1 MLRGQKV
8 FFRASKA
15 DLDRL
20 YACNREFARVW
31 NECHRL
37 AKEHFLQ
44 HGRWI
49 TKSELQKQTK
59 RNFHLHS
66 QSIQAVSHQY
76 SFARQAAHQASN
88 KDILPAIPTRKR
100 SISQQNGR
108 KAASKCM
115 KTEKSNSPWAFIME
129 NGKSQSSCMCRI
141 CQKERSKKLNAA
153 WIKVFIWP

>member
-20 YACNREFARVW
+20 YACNRESARVW
-31 NECHRL
+31 NECLRL

-44 HGRWI
+44 HGCWI

-59 RNFHLHS
+59 RKFHLHS
-66 QSIQAVSHQY
+66 QSIQAVCHKY
-76 SFARQAAHQASN
+76 LFARTSHTKPSN

-100 SISQQNGR
+100 STSQQNGR
-108 KAASKCM
+108 KTVSKCM
-115 KTEKSNSPWAFIME
+115 KTEKSNSPWAFITE
-129 NGKSQSSCMCRI
+129 NGKSQLSCMRRI
-141 CQKERSKKLNAA
+141 FQRERSKKSNAA
-153 WIKVFIWP
+153 GIKVFI